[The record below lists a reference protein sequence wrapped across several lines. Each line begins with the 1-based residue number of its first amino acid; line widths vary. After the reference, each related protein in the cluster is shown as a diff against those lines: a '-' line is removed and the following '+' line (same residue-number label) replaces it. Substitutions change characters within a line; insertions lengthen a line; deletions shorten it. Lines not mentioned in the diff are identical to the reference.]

1 MVVSGLKSFASCG
14 CILRQ
19 LLSALHTIMVD
30 IPGAKAHMRDKMIAS
45 NVSMSGQRSV
55 HMM

>member
-1 MVVSGLKSFASCG
+1 
-14 CILRQ
+14 LRQ

-45 NVSMSGQRSV
+45 NLSMSGQRSV